1 MPRLTAKEELKNYT
15 APTLVLGGEKDIFF
29 PAEKIIPRAK
39 EIIPN
44 LIAAECLKGE
54 GNFPAIRDLTYI
66 NERIL
71 RFLKDTI

>member
-1 MPRLTAKEELKNYT
+1 MA
-15 APTLVLGGEKDIFF
+15 GEKDIFF

-44 LIAAECLKGE
+44 LIAADCLKGE
-54 GNFPAIRDLTYI
+54 GHFPAIKNLKYI

-71 RFLKDTI
+71 RFLKDDI